1 MPNPFIRS
9 SVQFAFL
16 FGLLLE
22 GLASP
27 NRLDA
32 QVYTPVFPNLSGSE
46 LYQAVVTQYKPF
58 KVLNYANARDTMY
71 ARDFSVDDDSVR
83 CIYSM
88 HALYLDRTQNL
99 RQYLYQDGG
108 PLGIS
113 AEHAYPQSKGSG
125 SGLLRSDMHYL
136 FPARMPVNIARS
148 NKPFANILD
157 EKTNQWFYRTFVLTS
172 KPAADTHLYSKSNST
187 NFEPHQAA
195 RSDVARTVFY
205 FYTMYTTEALN
216 ADTNFFDI
224 QRATLCQWHYQDR
237 ADSAELIRT
246 WRIAPYQQNKPN
258 PFILDCTLARRL
270 YGPELPDDCS
280 TTIAQRPI
288 MLLLRM
294 MPSPWHGRG
303 RVETLLPE
311 SGRVRLRLL
320 SVLGQ
325 ELFVWPEQSADAGP
339 LTLNLELPDNL
350 ASGFAVLELILTPL
364 DGSRCAV
371 WLWSSL
377 NPIKS
382 ILSFTTVNL
391 LSCLTYSPSF
401 SISSAI

>member
-1 MPNPFIRS
+1 MPNPYIRFS
-9 SVQFAFL
+9 AKFAFL
-16 FGLLLE
+16 FGLLL
-22 GLASP
+22 GWQTSP
-27 NRLDA
+27 SRLDA

-46 LYQAVVTQYKPF
+46 LYQAVVTQYKPS
-58 KVLNYANARDTMY
+58 KVLNYSNARDTMY
-71 ARDFSVDDDSVR
+71 ARVFSVDDDSVR

-88 HALYLDRTQNL
+88 HALYLDRTQNP

-113 AEHAYPQSKGSG
+113 AEHVYPQSKGSG
-125 SGLLRSDMHYL
+125 SGNPRSDMHHL
-136 FPARMPVNIARS
+136 FPARTPVNIARS
-148 NKPFANILD
+148 NKPFANIPD

-172 KPAADTHLYSKSNST
+172 KPTTNAHLYSKSNST

-195 RSDVARTVFY
+195 KGDVARAVFY

-216 ADTNFFDI
+216 ADPNFFDI

-270 YGPELPDDCS
+270 YCPELPDDCS
-280 TTIAQRPI
+280 TTTAQRPAR
-288 MLLLRM
+288 LPLRV
-294 MPSPWHGRG
+294 MPNPWHGQG

-311 SGRVRLRLL
+311 SGLVRLRLL

-325 ELFVWPEQSADAGP
+325 ELFTWPPQSADAG
-339 LTLNLELPDNL
+339 LFTLNLELPDHL

-364 DGSRCAV
+364 DGPPLRGVAMV
-371 WLWSSL
+371 VVG
-377 NPIKS
+377 P
-382 ILSFTTVNL
+382 
-391 LSCLTYSPSF
+391 Y
-401 SISSAI
+401 